1 MTNLRIEQGY
11 WPEEETEEPTSNPTA
26 APSVEQENS
35 HNLMSEGAALGVS
48 LALLSVVMCG
58 CICINRSCSSGN
70 AFDYHGISNG

>member
-1 MTNLRIEQGY
+1 MNNLRKN
-11 WPEEETEEPTSNPTA
+11 EEDLLPTSTPTA
-26 APSVEQENS
+26 APSVEHKNS

-70 AFDYHGISNG
+70 AFDYHGINNGWE